1 VIEKMPKNKP
11 GMPASLYDKDN
22 MFKGRKVLVV
32 DDDMR
37 NVFALSKIL
46 KQKGVI
52 VEKAENGK
60 KALKYLEANDDIDLV
75 LMDIMMPEMNGYET
89 IKIIRDKKSKV
100 RKHDILIFALTAK
113 AMKQDK
119 EKCVEAGADDYLSKP
134 LDMEKLFSMM
144 RVWLYR

>member
-1 VIEKMPKNKP
+1 
-11 GMPASLYDKDN
+11 
-22 MFKGRKVLVV
+22 VLVV